1 MEVKQNLYL
10 NNIEEKLQ
18 QPTNDKHEL
27 IQSHYQCLNCKQVT
41 DPCCGGECEYIQN
54 DNLARNNFGF
64 AKRL

>member
-18 QPTNDKHEL
+18 QPANDKHEL
-27 IQSHYQCLNCKQVT
+27 CPFCNSNLGFVYVQSHYQCLNCKQIT

-54 DNLARNNFGF
+54 D
-64 AKRL
+64 